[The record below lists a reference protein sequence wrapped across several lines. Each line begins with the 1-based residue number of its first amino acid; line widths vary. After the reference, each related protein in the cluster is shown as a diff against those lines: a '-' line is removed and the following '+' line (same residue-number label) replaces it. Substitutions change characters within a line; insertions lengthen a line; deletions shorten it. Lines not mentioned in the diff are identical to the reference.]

1 MNIVNINNYNKLF
14 KYNLKWEISCMIGIL
29 LPVERSSTNRQT
41 DRMTE
46 IAILRLNHPEDLRAS

>member
-1 MNIVNINNYNKLF
+1 MNGVNIIKYNKLF
-14 KYNLKWEISCMIGIL
+14 KYNVKWSLSCMIGIW